1 MTDAVDA
8 VKKGKAWMAIV
19 IPESFT
25 QNMLERISRIIY
37 LDDIP
42 DDVINGSTIEIYED
56 VTGEELKQK

>member
-19 IPESFT
+19 IPKSFT